1 MPFKPIQLSFARNPR
16 YIKAYSTLFSGF
28 GQMYSNSGNDISREE
43 FPKGYAIYAF
53 DLTPDMCGSSLRFN
67 DVQRGNFAV
76 DIKFSVAPT
85 AAVSSGGARSRNLG
99 GIWGA
104 NSYFGGAR

>member
-1 MPFKPIQLSFARNPR
+1 
-16 YIKAYSTLFSGF
+16 
-28 GQMYSNSGNDISREE
+28 MYSNSGIDISREE

-85 AAVSSGGARSRNLG
+85 AAVSLLCYGEFENLIQIDSDRNVINDYSG
-99 GIWGA
+99 
-104 NSYFGGAR
+104 